1 MRFHRI
7 FNFREKTIFRTFLI
21 SALLIGITT
30 ALTIEFRRWMERREA
45 RYYIYTEPEK
55 MFLTIL
61 TSVFVT
67 FTSLTIIRFLFGYG
81 TSMLA
86 SKKPRKSFW

>member
-1 MRFHRI
+1 MRTHEI
-7 FNFREKTIFRTFLI
+7 FQFREKTIFRTFLL

-30 ALTIEFRRWMERREA
+30 ALTIEFRRWMESRE
-45 RYYIYTEPEK
+45 RHHYIYSEADK
-55 MFLTIL
+55 MLFTIL
-61 TSVFVT
+61 TSIFIT
-67 FTSLTIIRFLFGYG
+67 FSALTLIRFLFGYG